1 MKIPACIFTYG
12 GASLHLPWAVRG
24 AIQAGLIPVV
34 CQDAAA
40 PLPGHVLGDLEAK
53 RIEVRTTTFPRR
65 GNLNGTDCAAGICHE
80 LATACERYG
89 SLIAIKLDDD
99 TVIVDP
105 ELFTSFPDAAVGLSW
120 PQEGRHA
127 AFGMAYSVPGTAAA
141 QAALILSAQP
151 LDPKAP
157 EDLTVWA
164 ALEGLCERQLVPFDP
179 RGGPFTALPLHADAH
194 EAVARFDVITVGNPP
209 SSGWSNRPR
218 QLATEMRRLV
228 MATGMF
234 QEACKPAART

>member
-1 MKIPACIFTYG
+1 MRIPACIFTYG

-24 AIQAGLIPVV
+24 ALQAGLLPVV

-53 RIEVRTTTFPRR
+53 GIEVRTTSFPRR

-80 LATACERYG
+80 LAGACERHG
-89 SLIAIKLDDD
+89 SPIAIKLDDD

-105 ELFTSFPDAAVGLSW
+105 ALFTAFPEAAVGLSW

-127 AFGMAYSVPGTAAA
+127 AFGMAYSVPGPAAA
-141 QAALILSAQP
+141 QAARILSARTI
-151 LDPKAP
+151 DPKAP

-179 RGGPFTALPLHADAH
+179 RGGPFTALPIHGDAY

-209 SSGWSNRPR
+209 RAGWRNKPR
-218 QLATEMRRLV
+218 QLATEMRRVVTAARL
-228 MATGMF
+228 F
-234 QEACKPAART
+234 QEACKPVARA